1 MLKISDF
8 GLCAVYKVRETGR
21 TRMLSERCGSMP
33 YLAPEVRISRVS
45 TAASTGSPVF
55 GHPVLIQ
62 FIQLLRD
69 APYEAEPVD
78 VWGSGV
84 ILYTMLA
91 GS

>member
-8 GLCAVYKVRETGR
+8 GLCAVYRVKETGR

-45 TAASTGSPVF
+45 AAASTGSTVF
-55 GHPVLIQ
+55 VHPVLIQ
-62 FIQLLRD
+62 SIQLLRD

-78 VWGSGV
+78 VWVSGV